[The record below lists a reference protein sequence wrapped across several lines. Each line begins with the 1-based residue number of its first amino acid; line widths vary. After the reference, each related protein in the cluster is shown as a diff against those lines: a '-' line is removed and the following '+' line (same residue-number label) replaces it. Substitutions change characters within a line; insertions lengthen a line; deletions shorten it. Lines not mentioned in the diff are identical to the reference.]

1 MTIQIRKN
9 RKKSVNHRSAK
20 FLVNID
26 FQVLAVNC
34 IFIFNASGKHFL
46 KFRVQCIDINT
57 ERFEC
62 GKDFND

>member
-1 MTIQIRKN
+1 MRLRELLKHSVKGRKN

-34 IFIFNASGKHFL
+34 IFIFIAV
-46 KFRVQCIDINT
+46 R
-57 ERFEC
+57 
-62 GKDFND
+62 